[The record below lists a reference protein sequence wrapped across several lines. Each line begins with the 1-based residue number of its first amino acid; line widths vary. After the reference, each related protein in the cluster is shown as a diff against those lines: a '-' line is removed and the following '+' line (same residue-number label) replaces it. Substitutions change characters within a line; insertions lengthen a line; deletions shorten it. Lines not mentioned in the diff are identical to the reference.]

1 MAKRAYSSKPRKA
14 AKRYDS
20 DLSDQEWELIEP
32 DLAQKPGRG
41 RKRTVNIREVVNAI
55 FYLLRTGC
63 QWRMLPKEFP
73 DYRHV
78 WYYFNKWSRDGTW
91 ERINQKLR
99 RQVRQAAGK
108 EPEPSAAILDSQSV
122 KTTEAGGDRGLD
134 ANKKVKGRKRHILV
148 DTLGLLLVVVVT
160 AASVQDSEGGKT
172 LLERI
177 QSRLPR
183 LQKVWAD
190 EGYKTWLVEWIQ
202 RTCAFVLEIVKKA
215 EGQVGFHVL
224 PQRWKVERSI
234 AWLNRNRRLSKDYE
248 HHTVNSQGMVYL
260 ASIRFM
266 LRRLAVAAG

>member
-1 MAKRAYSSKPRKA
+1 MAKQAYSTKPRKA

-55 FYLLRTGC
+55 FYLVRTGC

-78 WYYFNKWSRDGTW
+78 WYYFDKWSRDGTW

-99 RQVRQAAGK
+99 RRIRQAAGK
-108 EPEPSAAILDSQSV
+108 EPEPTAAILDSQSV
-122 KTTEAGGDRGLD
+122 KTTEAGGEKGLD
-134 ANKKVKGRKRHILV
+134 ANKKIKGRKRHILV
-148 DTLGLLLVVVVT
+148 DTLGLLLMVVVS
-160 AASVQDSEGGKT
+160 AASVQDSEGGKR
-172 LLERI
+172 LLEALKGRVP
-177 QSRLPR
+177 S

-190 EGYKTWLVEWIQ
+190 EGYKTWLVEWVQ
-202 RTCAFVLEIVKKA
+202 QTCSFVLEIVKKV
-215 EGQVGFHVL
+215 EGQVGFQVL

-248 HHTVNSQGMVYL
+248 HHTRNSESMVYL
-260 ASIRFM
+260 ASIRLM
-266 LRRLAVAAG
+266 LWRVTATLA